1 MLIINKKNK
10 INILSYHVHNY
21 IIIFTNVVLA
31 IISSYSNFGVGE
43 MQEYNCTIKGID
55 GKTTNNYKLKA
66 EDTSSLIA
74 QLKSS
79 GLYLIRYEVVEAKK
93 DIVGGNKLKLSTKDI
108 SILCRQLA
116 SMLTSG
122 VTLVKAL
129 NILYLQMEKK
139 NIQEAVK
146 RLYESVQ
153 KGEQFS
159 EALRKQTGVYPEL
172 MISMVEAGEGSG
184 RLDSVVEKLAAHYEK
199 DVKLKAKIKTALT
212 YPIILIVLCIAVVI
226 ILVTQVL
233 PIFIG
238 MFKEAGAELPLPT
251 KIVMG
256 LSQILTGYW
265 YLVLIGAG
273 AIMLGI
279 KVYISS
285 EAGLRNWHR
294 LLLKMP
300 VAGKTVVKLAAVRFT
315 STLSTLLSS
324 GMNLLPALD
333 ISIKVVRNRVVMD
346 GLNISKEDIRKG
358 MPLSQSL
365 RKVNVLP
372 PMVYSMIGIGEE
384 SGSIEKML
392 EKCAEYYDNEVD
404 NSITKLVSMIEPLLI
419 IVMAVVIG
427 FIVIAMMMPIFD
439 IYGTVAG

>member
-1 MLIINKKNK
+1 MFKNSIIIYIDIVLKN
-10 INILSYHVHNY
+10 LSNY
-21 IIIFTNVVLA
+21 II
-31 IISSYSNFGVGE
+31 FGVVE
-43 MQEYNCTIKGID
+43 MQEYNCTVKGID
-55 GKTTNNYKLKA
+55 GKTINNYKLKT
-66 EDTSSLIA
+66 EDESSLIA

-79 GLYLIRYEVVEAKK
+79 GLYLVRYEVVEAKK
-93 DIVGGNKLKLSTKDI
+93 DIVGGNKLKLSSKDI
-108 SILCRQLA
+108 SVLCRQLA

-139 NIQEAVK
+139 NIKEAVK
-146 RLYESVQ
+146 RLYEAVQ

-159 EALRKQTGVYPEL
+159 EALRKQTNVYPEL

-184 RLDSVVEKLAAHYEK
+184 RLDSVIEKLAAHYEK

-212 YPIILIVLCIAVVI
+212 YPIILVVLCIAVVI

-238 MFKEAGAELPLPT
+238 MFNEAGAELPLPT
-251 KIVMG
+251 KMVMG
-256 LSQILTGYW
+256 FSQVLTGYW
-265 YLVLIGAG
+265 YLIILFSVIIA
-273 AIMLGI
+273 LGF
-279 KVYISS
+279 KVYLGT
-285 EAGLRNWHR
+285 EAGLKNWHR
-294 LLLKMP
+294 LLLKIP
-300 VAGKTVVKLAAVRFT
+300 VVNKTMTKLAAVRFT

-324 GMNLLPALD
+324 GLNLLASLD
-333 ISIKVVRNRVVMD
+333 ISIKVVGNRVVME

-419 IVMAVVIG
+419 IVMAVVVG

-439 IYGTVAG
+439 IYGTVGG